1 MLALKK
7 VTHGLSLIRQAIQLL
22 IAHPILLV
30 YGSVIVL
37 NVFFALTR
45 SSTVPVYNIVSILLL
60 LLVNFFALACL
71 CHHTMH
77 ILQQEMH
84 GVRDT
89 IVDVAKR
96 AGKLSVWFGMQFI
109 LKFVGSL
116 SMGVL
121 LEKNNLGIHAYS
133 MLALAVLFM
142 LGFAVITFYIALVL
156 VILATEE
163 TDIVVAIKRSCR
175 LVSDYIL
182 VFLGIFLVFFLSDV
196 LSFWL
201 LPSVMMVIEYIR
213 YVTYTIFYYEYYARP
228 RPDLASMYSQDV

>member
-7 VTHGLSLIRQAIQLL
+7 ITHGLSLIRQAIQLL
-22 IAHPILLV
+22 IAHPVLLV

-45 SSTVPVYNIVSILLL
+45 SSTVPVYNIISILLL

-77 ILQQEMH
+77 ILQQELH

-89 IVDVAKR
+89 IVDVTKKSAK
-96 AGKLSVWFGMQFI
+96 LLIWFGMQFI
-109 LKFVGSL
+109 LKFFGSL

-121 LEKNNLGIHAYS
+121 LEKNNLGIHSYS
-133 MLALAVLFM
+133 MLALAMLFM

-156 VILATEE
+156 VILATEP
-163 TDIVVAIKRSCR
+163 TGIVTAIQRSCR
-175 LVSDYIL
+175 LVATYCQ

-201 LPSVMMVIEYIR
+201 FPSLMMVIEYIR
-213 YVTYTIFYYEYYARP
+213 YVTYTIFYYEYYARS
-228 RPDLASMYSQDV
+228 RPDLASMYAQDI